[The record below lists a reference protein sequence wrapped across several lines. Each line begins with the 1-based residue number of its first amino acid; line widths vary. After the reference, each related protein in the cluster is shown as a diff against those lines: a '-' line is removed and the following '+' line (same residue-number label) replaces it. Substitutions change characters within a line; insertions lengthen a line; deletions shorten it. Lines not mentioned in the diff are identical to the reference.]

1 MLYAAYGSNLNI
13 DQMLSRCPDATIAG
27 AGFILNYRLVFR
39 NVADIEPAPG
49 SRVPV
54 GLWHISEEDE
64 QSLDAYE
71 GAPLLYRQQSFLV
84 LSDDAVVFAMA
95 YQMNRGGY
103 SPPSDRYLQ
112 TIRKGYQDFDLMRY
126 YLDTA
131 VSASR
136 LAPLDSLA
144 STALER
150 PGTASL
156 LR

>member
-13 DQMLSRCPDATIAG
+13 DQMLARCPDATIAG
-27 AGFILNYRLVFR
+27 VGYILNYRLVFR

-49 SRVPV
+49 FRVPV
-54 GLWHISEEDE
+54 GLWHISEDDE

-71 GAPLLYRQQSFLV
+71 GAPTLYRQQAFLV
-84 LSDDAVVFAMA
+84 LFEEAIVFAMA
-95 YQMNRGGY
+95 YQMNREGY

-112 TIRKGYQDFDLMRY
+112 TIRKGYQDFGLMRY

-136 LAPLDSLA
+136 LDPLDSPF
-144 STALER
+144 STAHAR
-150 PGTASL
+150 PGTTSL